1 MLSGCELIDTE
12 NISLPWTMFWGSVFW
27 IFWIVWFFPRKY
39 KYRCVRVYVWF
50 KDDKYVIWMWT
61 WLTLKN
67 ISLLDRIWSLW
78 LPFRFRKHKGHDL
91 AYDVK
96 IMTSQD
102 IVIPYVH
109 FCRTMFVNVNMIDT
123 EKYQPAR
130 QNMKLMTSLTRH
142 RSSYFGSAGWYFRY
156 QSIHIH
162 IQITYTCTFCL
173 TDMLSLLNF
182 VEHTKLTR

>member
-1 MLSGCELIDTE
+1 MVYLQTTYELCFGG
-12 NISLPWTMFWGSVFW
+12 NVVFW

-50 KDDKYVIWMWT
+50 KDDKHVIWMWI
-61 WLTLKN
+61 WLTLK
-67 ISLLDRIWSLW
+67 
-78 LPFRFRKHKGHDL
+78 
-91 AYDVK
+91 
-96 IMTSQD
+96 
-102 IVIPYVH
+102 
-109 FCRTMFVNVNMIDT
+109 
-123 EKYQPAR
+123 KYQPAR

-142 RSSYFGSAGWYFRY
+142 RSSYSGSAGWYFRY

-182 VEHTKLTR
+182 VEYTKFVLRTNPLQKVYYIRKLNLLIVLFNLFWSITTTTYCILNR